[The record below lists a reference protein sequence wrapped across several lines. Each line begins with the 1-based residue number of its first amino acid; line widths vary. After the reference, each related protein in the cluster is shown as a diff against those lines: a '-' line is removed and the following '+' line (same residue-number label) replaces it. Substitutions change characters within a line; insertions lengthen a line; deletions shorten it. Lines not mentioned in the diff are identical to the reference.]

1 MKNIKQIL
9 LERKRD
15 LEDELNEMR
24 QERFLD
30 DPIQDQGDQALSST
44 MENLKT
50 SFQDSKLEEYHRV
63 IQALEM
69 LQEGTYGIC
78 IDCDTKIPEKRLT
91 LFPNATRCL
100 ACQELFEESKL

>member
-1 MKNIKQIL
+1 MQDIRKIL

-15 LEDELNEMR
+15 LEDELSEMR

-30 DPIQDQGDQALSST
+30 DSIQDQGDQALSST

-63 IQALEM
+63 VQAIEM
-69 LQEGTYGIC
+69 LNEGTYGIC
-78 IDCDTKIPEKRLT
+78 MDCSSKIPEKRLT
-91 LFPNATRCL
+91 MFPNATRCL
-100 ACQELFEESKL
+100 ACQELFEENRS